1 MPRPLIGVDLDGV
14 IALEGYDAYMKAK
27 AEGSSALRHYYQTL
41 KVNDAFVTQLQLNF
55 HRYRYR
61 IYTARK
67 DDLPDI
73 QEITYKWLAINN
85 LMGLF
90 YGVVFTGNA
99 WKWPWL
105 IKDRVVAHIDNDY
118 SNLKWCPF
126 MYRIAY
132 NLFERHNWFYN
143 NIAPPWPEVHEISS
157 SIAPSPAKY
166 IFDFLNKVCY
176 TNR

>member
-14 IALEGYDAYMKAK
+14 IALEDYEAYIKAK
-27 AEGSSALRHYYQTL
+27 AEGISALRNYYKTL
-41 KVNDAFVTQLQLNF
+41 KPNTAFVAELQRNA
-55 HRYRYR
+55 HKYRYR

-73 QEITYKWLAINN
+73 KDITIQWLQQNN
-85 LMGLF
+85 IYDLF

-126 MYRIAY
+126 MYRLMY
-132 NLFERHNWFYN
+132 NHFVRHTWFYD
-143 NIAPPWPEVHEISS
+143 NIQPPWKDVHEPLGTW
-157 SIAPSPAKY
+157 AAD
-166 IFDFLNKVCY
+166 IFDFLNEVCY
-176 TNR
+176 TK

>member
-14 IALEGYDAYMKAK
+14 IAIEDYNAYRKAK
-27 AEGSSALRHYYQTL
+27 AEGASALRHYYQTL
-41 KVNDAFVTQLQLNF
+41 KVNEAFVTQLQLNF
-55 HRYRYR
+55 HKYRYR

-73 QEITYKWLAINN
+73 QNITLQWLKQNR
-85 LMGLF
+85 LDGLF

-105 IKDRVVAHIDNDY
+105 IWDRVVAHIDNDY

-126 MYRIAY
+126 MYRLCY
-132 NLFERHNWFYN
+132 NPFIRHNWFYDN
-143 NIAPPWPEVHEISS
+143 VKQPWQDVHVMWAPIWHEDL
-157 SIAPSPAKY
+157 
-166 IFDFLNKVCY
+166 FDFLNKVCY
-176 TNR
+176 TK